1 MDAYLQMDKHDKKIE
16 VILRYAQKAVI
27 RPFNIYT
34 IDNPDALF
42 IASGNLFGLFIPT
55 KGEIQHVDLLVRR
68 IMVSRFAYAN
78 NMKALLLSED
88 EGFLHGNFPLLNRI
102 CHRILDNDAN
112 GYQLTFNRDKFESNT
127 PDIGSKIRAKQ
138 ANQYAR
144 NLKIYQLG
152 QEENR
157 NFATFPIDKRFAD
170 GAVAESWSQSQISVK
185 DAYMLDDFFVAFK
198 RKTMM
203 SFKEAFNN
211 LMTLSFFMNYSM
223 HDEGISYRNTL
234 NYPKMINSDFSFI
247 REDDNDPYK
256 YIRVLAFM
264 GLSPIHTDSLDTCLG
279 IRAKMEQKW
288 QNRINPRRHY

>member
-1 MDAYLQMDKHDKKIE
+1 MHKHNEKIAP
-16 VILRYAQKAVI
+16 ILGYAQKAVI
-27 RPFNIYT
+27 RPSNIYT

-55 KGEIQHVDLLVRR
+55 KGEIRHVDLLVRR
-68 IMVSRFAYAN
+68 IMVSRLAYAE

-88 EGFLHGNFPLLNRI
+88 ERFLHENFTLLNRI

-112 GYQLTFNRDKFESNT
+112 GYQLTFNRGRFESNT

-138 ANQYAR
+138 TNLYAR

-157 NFATFPIDKRFAD
+157 AFASFPIDKRFTD
-170 GAVAESWSQSQISVK
+170 GATAESWSRQQISVK

-198 RKTMM
+198 RKTTM
-203 SFKEAFNN
+203 SFKETFNN
-211 LMTLSFFMNYSM
+211 LITLSFFMNYAL
-223 HDEGISYRNTL
+223 HDEGMSYRNTL
-234 NYPKMINSDFSFI
+234 NYPKMINSDYPFLWGN
-247 REDDNDPYK
+247 DNDPYK

-264 GLSPIHTDSLDTCLG
+264 GLLPIHTDSLDTCLS
-279 IRAKMEQKW
+279 IRAKMKQKW